1 MSSCTPCD
9 WSGTVSLSGQRV
21 AATRRFR
28 SARSS
33 SEALNWKG
41 WIDAASAAAL
51 DFDESMLMAPM
62 AAAVIKTSRRVGDG
76 KRADMGPSCAN
87 PSRIAADIDGCFVV
101 TRPKCA
107 AAIVEA
113 S

>member
-1 MSSCTPCD
+1 
-9 WSGTVSLSGQRV
+9 
-21 AATRRFR
+21 
-28 SARSS
+28 
-33 SEALNWKG
+33 
-41 WIDAASAAAL
+41 
-51 DFDESMLMAPM
+51 M

-107 AAIVEA
+107 AAVVEA